1 MKTLRVISA
10 LFVVTIT
17 AAALHA
23 QLIQI
28 NYTGAFAYT
37 RGGPYDEPVSD
48 PIPFH
53 ATAIFDSATP
63 GARYGPYMVFDT
75 STWSFDHPNQPNF
88 LRWQFLTYD
97 LVFPSTSIYLRD
109 SGRFDVVYDGHIPF
123 INLQLYLSH
132 GSEST
137 HLPLPPFS
145 LVTDGASQ
153 GLVQGGYIEIGNF
166 FTGPITSVTAM
177 LIPVPET
184 ETYGI
189 AAVGLLT
196 LMAIRTRQFSR
207 SPA

>member
-137 HLPLPPFS
+137 HLPLPPFFA
-145 LVTDGASQ
+145 GHRW
-153 GLVQGGYIEIGNF
+153 GLARARSGRLHRDREFLYGPDYERHRNVD
-166 FTGPITSVTAM
+166 TGS
-177 LIPVPET
+177 
-184 ETYGI
+184 
-189 AAVGLLT
+189 
-196 LMAIRTRQFSR
+196 
-207 SPA
+207 